1 LNELKLLQLFQLADS
16 ALPTGALSHS
26 FGLESLIEEGS
37 LTVDG
42 LEAFLNDYLQETGLL
57 EANFC
62 RQAYHLTD
70 SGSDQARL
78 NPAWSSLNAQISAF
92 KPPREARLG
101 SLSLGRRLA
110 HLALQLEEL
119 PLLRGTATVRGQ
131 DMHYCAVFGLLGG
144 LLEVD
149 EEAVVLAYLQQT
161 TGSLISACQRLM
173 ALGQG
178 QAAQINW
185 RLKPAM
191 LQTATESRATWQKRE
206 AFQCFAPL
214 TELAS
219 MRHPALRTR
228 LFIS

>member
-1 LNELKLLQLFQLADS
+1 MDNLKLLQLFQLADS

-26 FGLESLIEEGS
+26 FGLESLVDEGS

-42 LEAFLNDYLQETGLL
+42 LEAFLNDYLKESGLL

-62 RQAYHLTD
+62 RQAYHLGISSED
-70 SGSDQARL
+70 F
-78 NPAWSSLNAQISAF
+78 NPNWRSLNERISAF
-92 KPPREARLG
+92 KPARESRQG
-101 SLSLGRRLA
+101 SLALGRRLIA
-110 HLALQLEEL
+110 LALQLEEL
-119 PLLRGTATVRGQ
+119 PQFRHSLLESSQGLPGT
-131 DMHYCAVFGLLGG
+131 HYCAVFGLLGS

-149 EEAVVLAYLQQT
+149 EEATVLAYLQQT

-191 LQTATESRATWQKRE
+191 LQTALESQTAWQENEKL
-206 AFQCFAPL
+206 QCFAPL
-214 TELAS
+214 LELAS
-219 MRHPALRTR
+219 MCHPALRTR

>member
-1 LNELKLLQLFQLADS
+1 MDNLKLLQLFQLADS

-26 FGLESLIEEGS
+26 FGLEMLVDEGI
-37 LTVDG
+37 LKVDG
-42 LEAFLNDYLQETGLL
+42 LEAFLNEYLREGGLL

-62 RQAYHLTD
+62 RQAFHL
-70 SGSDQARL
+70 GNLGEGFNQPWQIL
-78 NPAWSSLNAQISAF
+78 NERISAF
-92 KPPREARLG
+92 KPVRESRQG
-101 SLSLGRRLA
+101 SLSLGRRLVA
-110 HLALQLEEL
+110 LALQLEEL
-119 PLLRGTATVRGQ
+119 PQLRYSSPGSSQRSAET
-131 DMHYCAVFGLLGG
+131 HYCAVFGLLGC

-149 EEAVVLAYLQQT
+149 EEAMVLAYLQQT

-178 QAAQINW
+178 QAARINW

-191 LQTATESRATWQKRE
+191 LQTALDSRISWQE
-206 AFQCFAPL
+206 NEMLQCFAPL